1 MHVTLRVSN
10 PQQGLRNFPSS
21 GQETYRGEGKGSDG
35 SASAR
40 DLHAPPPPCFFGSS
54 HHSST
59 FSAGQQHLTRALPTP
74 IPQAGSAGEGE
85 PGRDGGGDGRRGK
98 RDPPRSGS
106 GRHHTC
112 ELRWVGPTRGAGRVR
127 GVTRGGNTQRI
138 IPFQFSSRVIQFEPL
153 DSRSDY
159 SPPSGTRGDPS
170 FERRRIG
177 TDEDDEVEN
186 SPGVRRELAKDV
198 KSLPG
203 WRKGVRQKKTKTRRK
218 IIGGSRKA
226 CRELGI
232 GLGLDD
238 VVGPRHD
245 FARRFAEGIGK
256 LAGNTSIDHRK
267 KTRRLFARIQEVV
280 RLAGGLVFTQRR
292 TVVDASVP
300 QGGGLGSGHRC
311 WETSARKLYIPIFQI
326 RMEKMKEV
334 KRPPL

>member
-21 GQETYRGEGKGSDG
+21 GQETYRGEGKGRDG

-40 DLHAPPPPCFFGSS
+40 DLRAPPPPCFFGSS

-74 IPQAGSAGEGE
+74 IPQGGVRGRGGAVSGGGGRTLLTPRSNGGAASPLELAAISHPRSRTKKPDEGKTE
-85 PGRDGGGDGRRGK
+85 RGRDGGGDGRRGK

-177 TDEDDEVEN
+177 TESN
-186 SPGVRRELAKDV
+186 
-198 KSLPG
+198 
-203 WRKGVRQKKTKTRRK
+203 
-218 IIGGSRKA
+218 
-226 CRELGI
+226 
-232 GLGLDD
+232 
-238 VVGPRHD
+238 
-245 FARRFAEGIGK
+245 
-256 LAGNTSIDHRK
+256 
-267 KTRRLFARIQEVV
+267 
-280 RLAGGLVFTQRR
+280 
-292 TVVDASVP
+292 
-300 QGGGLGSGHRC
+300 
-311 WETSARKLYIPIFQI
+311 
-326 RMEKMKEV
+326 
-334 KRPPL
+334 

>member
-1 MHVTLRVSN
+1 MG
-10 PQQGLRNFPSS
+10 PPSS
-21 GQETYRGEGKGSDG
+21 VKNVRGES
-35 SASAR
+35 SACLIDTFLLR
-40 DLHAPPPPCFFGSS
+40 DYGA
-54 HHSST
+54 ST
-59 FSAGQQHLTRALPTP
+59 
-74 IPQAGSAGEGE
+74 AGSGPCMLASPWSSQYGVEARPDEWRFRARLGKSATGMVELGSLYSGYYKSSVPGNPVAIVAYPVVVHFHHAGC
-85 PGRDGGGDGRRGK
+85 P
-98 RDPPRSGS
+98 
-106 GRHHTC
+106 C
-112 ELRWVGPTRGAGRVR
+112 AL
-127 GVTRGGNTQRI
+127 
-138 IPFQFSSRVIQFEPL
+138 
-153 DSRSDY
+153 SRS
-159 SPPSGTRGDPS
+159 
-170 FERRRIG
+170 
-177 TDEDDEVEN
+177 EDDGVEN

-311 WETSARKLYIPIFQI
+311 WETSA
-326 RMEKMKEV
+326 
-334 KRPPL
+334 